1 MQELQISNNN
11 YPWPDNWGNKT
22 SIMGIINLT
31 PDSFSDGGD
40 MHSME
45 KVLNQVKLF
54 VSNGADVIDLGAQ
67 STRPGAIEIG
77 SKKEIK
83 RLIPY
88 LKKIRSE
95 FPEILISID
104 TFNSEVA
111 YEALLNGANWINDVS
126 GGRRDKEIL
135 DVVSEFSCP
144 YVITHSRGNSQNM
157 NKMSNYNNLLKDI
170 IVSLDSLTKKALK
183 RNIQPDK
190 IIWDPG
196 IGFSKNTNQN
206 IEILRNLDLFK
217 NYNFPILI
225 GASRKRFI
233 GDILN
238 EVNPKYRDIGTLAI
252 SCLCSQLNI
261 HLVRVHNVGINFQV
275 LKVADKIYR
284 EKTK

>member
-1 MQELQISNNN
+1 
-11 YPWPDNWGNKT
+11 
-22 SIMGIINLT
+22 MGIINLT

-217 NYNFPILI
+217 NFNFPILI

-284 EKTK
+284 EKNK